1 MDPYDVLGIRR
12 SASKAEITA
21 AYRKLAQLYH
31 PDRVVGQPERVQRAA
46 ERRMQ
51 ALNEAYTLARKSVRA
66 RMQATTEVVGEGV
79 DPRVVEAM
87 AREARRRAARAAQ
100 DHKAQARVAKA
111 KRVAVQNA
119 ASYGDARPQPK
130 AAAANGARSV
140 MAGVARAMF
149 THEIGCRRCA
159 LTLRLPPDF
168 FARLD
173 DTNYLCPQ
181 CGGVLISRS

>member
-12 SASKAEITA
+12 SATKAEITA

-31 PDRVVGQPERVQRAA
+31 PDRVVGRPEGVQRAA

-51 ALNEAYTLARKSVRA
+51 ELNEAYTLARKSIRA
-66 RMQATTEVVGEGV
+66 RMQATDVAGETV
-79 DPRVVEAM
+79 DPRIVEAM

-100 DHKAQARVAKA
+100 EHKAQARVAKA
-111 KRVAVQNA
+111 KRVEVQKTANYA
-119 ASYGDARPQPK
+119 DARSQPK
-130 AAAANGARSV
+130 AASTNGTRSV
-140 MAGVARAMF
+140 MAGVAKAMF
-149 THEIGCRRCA
+149 THEIGCRRCG

-173 DTNYLCPQ
+173 DTMYLCSQ
-181 CGGVLISRS
+181 CGGVLICR